1 MALPHRALNKMV
13 KKKLKN
19 KNKGGRSPSK
29 KGKDSK
35 IKKLIKLAK
44 QKKVSSKSRGN
55 RFSSKKVKKG

>member
-19 KNKGGRSPSK
+19 KSKGGRSPSK
-29 KGKDSK
+29 KEKESK

-44 QKKVSSKSRGN
+44 QKASPKSKRKGH
-55 RFSSKKVKKG
+55 SSKKAKRE